1 VPRFYLHQRTWASK
15 IEDPEGSDLPDLDA
29 ARDEAVKAARQLLAA
44 AVLKGAAPQGIGFEI
59 SDELGRNL
67 LYVAF
72 RTVLPPSICDL
83 PADGGW

>member
-1 VPRFYLHQRTWASK
+1 
-15 IEDPEGSDLPDLDA
+15 LPDLAA

-44 AVLKGAAPQGIGFEI
+44 AVLKGADPEGIGFEI

-67 LYVAF
+67 LFVAF

-83 PADGGW
+83 PAKPDW